1 MTNQLYLNHALKKCD
16 ILLIQEHWM
25 YSFDKQKMKDLTKSH
40 LCEVKSVDDNMDIE
54 IIIKNR
60 GYGGVAA

>member
-1 MTNQLYLNHALKKCD
+1 
-16 ILLIQEHWM
+16 LIQEHWM

-40 LCEVKSVDDNMDIE
+40 LCEVMSVDDNMDIE

-60 GYGGVAA
+60 GYGSPEE